1 VSTDF
6 SQAEWLARRLIE
18 VAPMAVAPTLSHRY
32 YPAFVDYPGG
42 QSLFRETFTVMCTE
56 VINGILR
63 AGGRALVILNV
74 GISAIGP
81 LRAAIGPSR
90 RPSPVKLAYV
100 YEGANDRA
108 PTAPLEE
115 QARGSHADELETSAM
130 LAITAKSV
138 RLSLA
143 QTYTREI
150 MPGPAQ
156 PHQS

>member
-1 VSTDF
+1 LPVSTDF

-74 GISAIGP
+74 GIRP
-81 LRAAIGPSR
+81 LGHCGR
-90 RPSPVKLAYV
+90 
-100 YEGANDRA
+100 
-108 PTAPLEE
+108 
-115 QARGSHADELETSAM
+115 Q
-130 LAITAKSV
+130 
-138 RLSLA
+138 
-143 QTYTREI
+143 
-150 MPGPAQ
+150 
-156 PHQS
+156 